1 MVGVTGSI
9 PVAPT
14 IFFNDLGASRLAAEE
29 MVSTKLP
36 RRPIKERA
44 ATLGL
49 GWVTPPARSAFR
61 SSEQEAEE

>member
-14 IFFNDLGASRLAAEE
+14 IFFNGLGASRLAAEE
-29 MVSTKLP
+29 MVSTNFP
-36 RRPIKERA
+36 RRTIEQGV
-44 ATLGL
+44 ATLRL
-49 GWVTPPARSAFR
+49 GWVTLRVRSAFR